1 MSARGEPR
9 DLVLL
14 SAGAARA
21 LVEGIAQPFR
31 RETGGAIRGQ
41 FGAVGAMREK
51 LLAGEPCDAFVST
64 ATMLDALEREGR
76 IVAGSASPVGRV
88 RTGIAVRAGARLP
101 DVATPE
107 ALAALLRGAS
117 AIYLP
122 DAERATAGIHF
133 VRVLDRL
140 GLLAALAAR
149 LRAYPNGA
157 AAMQALA
164 LDADDGAV
172 GCTQVTEILY
182 TPGVALAGAL
192 PAEFEL
198 ATTYSAGVCTDA
210 ASPALASAFVAWIA
224 GERAAALRR
233 AGGFE

>member
-1 MSARGEPR
+1 MSVRAGPR

-14 SAGAARA
+14 SAGAAKG
-21 LVEGIAQPFR
+21 LVEGVAAAFL
-31 RETGGAIRGQ
+31 RETGATIRGQ
-41 FGAVGAMREK
+41 FGAVGTMREK
-51 LLAGEPCDAFVST
+51 LLAGEACDAFVST
-64 ATMLDALEREGR
+64 AAMLEALERDGR
-76 IVAGSASPVGRV
+76 IAHGSVAPIGRV
-88 RTGIAVRAGARLP
+88 QTGVAVRAGEP
-101 DVATPE
+101 VPNVATPQ
-107 ALAALLRGAS
+107 ALTALLRDAS

-140 GLLAALAAR
+140 GLLVALASK

-157 AAMQALA
+157 TAMQALA
-164 LDADDGAV
+164 HDGPPGAI

-182 TPGVALAGAL
+182 TPGVALAGPL

-198 ATTYSAGVCTDA
+198 ATVYAAGVCDG
-210 ASPALASAFVAWIA
+210 ASSPSLATAFIAWVA

-233 AGGFE
+233 AGGFT

>member
-1 MSARGEPR
+1 MTARRERPE
-9 DLVLL
+9 LALL
-14 SAGAARA
+14 SAGAAKG
-21 LVEGIAQPFR
+21 LVDGIAAAFR
-31 RETGGAIRGQ
+31 RETGAAIRGQ

-64 ATMLDALEREGR
+64 APMLDALEREGR
-76 IVAGSASPVGRV
+76 IVAGSIAPIGRV
-88 RTGIAVRAGARLP
+88 RTGVAVRAGVPLP
-101 DVATPE
+101 DVSTPE
-107 ALAALLRGAS
+107 ALATLLRGAS
-117 AIYLP
+117 AIYMP

-140 GLLAALAAR
+140 GLLAPLAAK

-157 AAMQALA
+157 TAMQALA
-164 LDADDGAV
+164 REGPDGAV

-182 TPGVALAGAL
+182 TDGVALAGPL

-198 ATTYSAGVCTDA
+198 ATLYSTGVCADA
-210 ASPALASAFVAWIA
+210 ASPSLASAFVAWVA

-233 AGGFE
+233 AGGFA